1 MKNQPIGSKTFTGQA
16 EINFGELPVY
26 SKEFTIENSDITI
39 DSKITASLAYEA
51 PSGKDLDEV
60 TMDDLNIICGVAALG
75 SFKMFVKAV
84 DGSYLHDKFKIN
96 YSFSV

>member
-1 MKNQPIGSKTFTGQA
+1 
-16 EINFGELPVY
+16 
-26 SKEFTIENSDITI
+26 
-39 DSKITASLAYEA
+39 
-51 PSGKDLDEV
+51 
-60 TMDDLNIICGVAALG
+60 MDDLNIICGVAALG